1 MYQSQLFPRPPSETL
16 PTMYDLPSEDPE
28 DMGLPDEFHDFQP
41 DLLRET
47 CQPPVDAAANFFV
60 GVDLNLYYD
69 LRHTQWYKRPDW
81 FLALG
86 VARAERQ
93 EQLRLSYVMW
103 QEGITPLIIVELL
116 SPGTQDDDLGGRIRE
131 IGKPPTK
138 WEVYER
144 ILRVPFYVVYDRYE
158 NQLRI
163 FTLSGVRYEEVK
175 LNSENPRFW
184 IEELGLGLGLW
195 QGKYEGADGKWLRWY
210 DAEDEWIP
218 TAMEQAVL
226 ERLAKIEAESA
237 KIEAESA
244 KIEAES
250 AKIQAE
256 SARVEAE
263 SARDA
268 AEAKLTAAIPQL
280 MSLGLTIE
288 QVASSLGL
296 TVERVNEELRMV

>member
-1 MYQSQLFPRPPSETL
+1 MYQGQFPRPPSETL

-47 CQPPVDAAANFFV
+47 CQPIVDAASDFFV

-81 FLALG
+81 FLCLG
-86 VARAERQ
+86 VARADRQ

-103 QEGITPLIIVELL
+103 QEGVTPLLIVELL
-116 SPGTQDDDLGGRIRE
+116 SPGTEDDDLGGRVRE
-131 IGKPPTK
+131 LGKPPTK

-144 ILRVPFYVVYDRYE
+144 ILRVPFYVVYDRYV
-158 NQLRI
+158 NQLRV
-163 FTLSGVRYEEVK
+163 FTLSGVRYQEVE

-195 QGKYEGADGKWLRWY
+195 QGKYEGAEGKWLRWY
-210 DAEDEWIP
+210 DAKEEWIP
-218 TAMEQAVL
+218 TAMEQAVM
-226 ERLAKIEAESA
+226 ERSAKVRAESA

-244 KIEAES
+244 KLRAES
-250 AKIQAE
+250 ALTQAE
-256 SARVEAE
+256 SARDVAQ
-263 SARDA
+263 
-268 AEAKLTAAIPQL
+268 AKLAAAIPQL

-296 TVERVNEELRMV
+296 TVKRVNEELRIF

>member
-1 MYQSQLFPRPPSETL
+1 MYQSQFPRPPSETL

-47 CQPPVDAAANFFV
+47 CQPIVDAASNFFV

-81 FLALG
+81 FLSLG
-86 VARAERQ
+86 VARADRQ

-103 QEGITPLIIVELL
+103 QEGVTPLVIVELL
-116 SPGTQDDDLGGRIRE
+116 SPGTEDDDLGGRVRE
-131 IGKPPTK
+131 LGKPPTK

-144 ILRVPFYVVYDRYE
+144 ILRIPFYVVYDRYV
-158 NQLRI
+158 NQLRV
-163 FTLSGVRYEEVK
+163 FTLSGVRYQEVE

-195 QGKYEGADGKWLRWY
+195 QGKYEGAEGKWLRWY
-210 DAEDEWIP
+210 NAKEEWIP
-218 TAMEQAVL
+218 TAMEQAVI
-226 ERLAKIEAESA
+226 ERSAKIQSESA
-237 KIEAESA
+237 KIQ
-244 KIEAES
+244 AES

-256 SARVEAE
+256 SALTQAE
-263 SARDA
+263 SARDVA
-268 AEAKLTAAIPQL
+268 QAQLTAAIPQL
-280 MSLGLTIE
+280 MNLGLTVE

-296 TVERVNEELRMV
+296 TVERVNEELRMF

>member
-1 MYQSQLFPRPPSETL
+1 MYQGQFPRPPSETL

-47 CQPPVDAAANFFV
+47 CQPIVDAASDFFV

-81 FLALG
+81 FLCLG
-86 VARAERQ
+86 VARADRQ

-103 QEGITPLIIVELL
+103 QEGVTPLLIVELL
-116 SPGTQDDDLGGRIRE
+116 SPGTEDDDLGGRVRE
-131 IGKPPTK
+131 LGKPPTK

-144 ILRVPFYVVYDRYE
+144 ILRVPFYVVYDRYV
-158 NQLRI
+158 NQLRV
-163 FTLSGVRYEEVK
+163 FTLSGVRYQKVE

-195 QGKYEGADGKWLRWY
+195 QGKYEGAEGKWLRWY
-210 DAEDEWIP
+210 DAKEEWIP
-218 TAMEQAVL
+218 TAMEQAVM
-226 ERLAKIEAESA
+226 ERSAKVRAESA

-244 KIEAES
+244 KLRAES
-250 AKIQAE
+250 ALTQAE
-256 SARVEAE
+256 SARDVAQ
-263 SARDA
+263 
-268 AEAKLTAAIPQL
+268 AKLAAAIPQL

-296 TVERVNEELRMV
+296 TVKRVNEELRIF

>member
-226 ERLAKIEAESA
+226 ERLAKI
-237 KIEAESA
+237 KAESA